1 MAVKKPVFSTVA
13 HTQASAD
20 EAPSTA
26 DAATSGLHDPKASRH
41 PDAKTLKAS
50 GAPAS
55 AARIAFT
62 WRLTPA
68 EADQLDTLILQL
80 RRQLGRGRLDKASV
94 LLALVQ
100 LADERPDVHA
110 ALLDRLKD

>member
-1 MAVKKPVFSTVA
+1 MAAKKPIFSTVA

-26 DAATSGLHDPKASRH
+26 DVPTSGRRDLKAPRR
-41 PDAKTLKAS
+41 PGAKTS
-50 GAPAS
+50 QAPDVQTS

-100 LADERPDVHA
+100 LADERSDVHA
-110 ALLDRLKD
+110 ALLDRLER

>member
-13 HTQASAD
+13 HTQARAD

-26 DAATSGLHDPKASRH
+26 DAAAPGRRDLKASRR
-41 PDAKTLKAS
+41 PDAKTSQAS
-50 GAPAS
+50 DVQAS

>member
-1 MAVKKPVFSTVA
+1 MPVKKPIFSTVA

-20 EAPSTA
+20 EAPPTA
-26 DAATSGLHDPKASRH
+26 DAATSGRQDPKASRD
-41 PDAKTLKAS
+41 PGKTSQAS
-50 GAPAS
+50 DVQTS

-100 LADERPDVHA
+100 LADERSDVHA
-110 ALLDRLKD
+110 ALLDRLKG